1 MMRFQW
7 FAAVLATGLLLVG
20 ASGTMAQLVIDGI
33 EVTTEDLPR
42 LQAYCRS
49 LAVERTRSLTSD
61 ATAGMTEPS
70 SDPAS
75 SWSIGANSMN
85 NALSHFDLNRLTYKK
100 CREADLL

>member
-1 MMRFQW
+1 MRFQW
-7 FAAVLATGLLLVG
+7 IAAVLATGALLM
-20 ASGTMAQLVIDGI
+20 GTGGTLAQVVIDGI
-33 EVTTEDLPR
+33 EVRPEDLPR
-42 LQAYCRS
+42 LQVHCRS
-49 LAVERTRSLTSD
+49 LAAARTRSLTSD